1 MATMVLGL
9 TPAALASCSCVMA
22 LPRRSLLTFSPVV
35 ATAYIIAILLI
46 LYSNFAVAL
55 ETKVK
60 LKNTKLGLKR

>member
-1 MATMVLGL
+1 
-9 TPAALASCSCVMA
+9 MA

-35 ATAYIIAILLI
+35 ATAYIIAILLV

-60 LKNTKLGLKR
+60 LKHEKFGIKR